1 MSSNRSIKFDRV
13 KDIAMGNIEA
23 ILNNIVR
30 NNYKDDSI
38 ISYTIGFIG
47 SIKALCDGKFIR
59 AGKVSILL
67 RDKVKEF
74 IRGLDIRCIGELLE
88 VLPSR
93 IDERLP
99 AWLYKGAVPCLDED
113 GWVLVPST

>member
-13 KDIAMGNIEA
+13 KDIAMKNIEA

-30 NNYKDDSI
+30 NHYRDDSI
-38 ISYTIGFIG
+38 SSYTIGFIG
-47 SIKALCDGKFIR
+47 SIKALCDGKLIR
-59 AGKVSILL
+59 AGKASILL

-88 VLPSR
+88 VLPSYVGG
-93 IDERLP
+93 LP